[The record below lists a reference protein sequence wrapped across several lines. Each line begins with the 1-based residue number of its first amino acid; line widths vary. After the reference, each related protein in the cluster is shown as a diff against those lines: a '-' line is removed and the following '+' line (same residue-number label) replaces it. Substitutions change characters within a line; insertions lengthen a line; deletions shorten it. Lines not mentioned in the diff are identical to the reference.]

1 MRQLAAQLG
10 IEQQL
15 TWHALMPQ
23 AALANI
29 YRATTAL
36 VAPMIGEGLGLIAV
50 EAALCGL
57 PVVAADSG
65 GLRDVVA
72 DGKTGMLV
80 PPADPAALAAAL
92 DALLARPDQGAA
104 LGAAGRRLALE
115 TFAPRAV
122 AKRYAE
128 IYRAAIEV
136 SRRS

>member
-1 MRQLAAQLG
+1 
-10 IEQQL
+10 
-15 TWHALMPQ
+15 MPQ
-23 AALANI
+23 AALANL

-36 VAPMIGEGLGLIAV
+36 VAQMIGEGLGLIAV

-72 DGKTGMLV
+72 DGKTGTLV
-80 PPADPAALAAAL
+80 PPADPAALAVAL

-104 LGAAGRRLALE
+104 LGAAGRRHALE

-122 AKRYAE
+122 AKRYAG

-136 SRRS
+136 FRRS